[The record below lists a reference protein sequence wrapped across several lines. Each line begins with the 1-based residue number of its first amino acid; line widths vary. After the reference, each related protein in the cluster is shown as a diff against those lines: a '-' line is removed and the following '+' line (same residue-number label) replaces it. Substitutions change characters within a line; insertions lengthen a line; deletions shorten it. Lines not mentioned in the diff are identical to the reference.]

1 MYHCGWKMNGVN
13 DIRERQTE
21 RGGKGERRACKQGK
35 GDGKRREREKDK
47 ARLLEAEEE
56 AKFK

>member
-1 MYHCGWKMNGVN
+1 MCHWGWKMSGVN

-21 RGGKGERRACKQGK
+21 RGEKGERKACKQRER
-35 GDGKRREREKDK
+35 DGKRRERQK
-47 ARLLEAEEE
+47 AKTRLLEAEEE